1 MLAGRGEVEARR
13 VLLARAQ
20 LLGGKV
26 DARVRVRVRVR
37 GGVVGVLLARRLL
50 LG

>member
-13 VLLARAQ
+13 VLLARRQ

-26 DARVRVRVRVR
+26 DVRVRVRVRVAGR
-37 GGVVGVLLARRLL
+37 VLLARRQL
-50 LG
+50 LGGKG